1 LSFFSHAF
9 KTGKRSFLAY
19 NLFMIELVPL
29 EPVDYLVIGHLTED
43 LTPAGPRLGGTA
55 AFSALTARSLGLRV
69 GVVSALSETTSLKA
83 LEGVLVLKTPSPHST
98 TFENIYGEN
107 GRMQFLHHQAA
118 PISIDSV
125 PDIWR
130 TASIIHLG
138 PVAGELGAD
147 WSGSVAGYFSSSLI
161 GITPQGW
168 MRTWDDEGLVV
179 HSKWA
184 LADAFLPQAGAVVV
198 SREDVLGDDELIESM
213 AHQTRVLVV
222 TEGAAGSVLYW
233 NGDRRRFRAPEVE
246 EVDATGAG
254 DIFAAAFFVRLYATR
269 DPWAAARF
277 ATQLAARSV
286 ARPGLDA
293 IPTQAEIQECLMEVF

>member
-1 LSFFSHAF
+1 MF
-9 KTGKRSFLAY
+9 
-19 NLFMIELVPL
+19 ELVPL

-43 LTPAGPRLGGTA
+43 LTKSGPRLGGTA

-69 GVVSALSETTSLKA
+69 GIVSALSEGTLLKA
-83 LEGVLVLKTPSPHST
+83 LDGILVVKIPSTHNT
-98 TFENIYGEN
+98 TFENVYRGE
-107 GRMQFLHHQAA
+107 GRDQILHHHAA
-118 PISIDSV
+118 LIPLENV

-130 TASIIHLG
+130 SASIVHLG
-138 PVAGELGAD
+138 PVARELGAD
-147 WSGSVAGYFSSSLI
+147 WSEVVASHFSTSLI

-168 MRTWDDEGLVV
+168 MRSWKEDGRVLPCKWD
-179 HSKWA
+179 S
-184 LADAFLPQAGAVVV
+184 ADAYLPQAGAIVI

-213 AHQTRVLVV
+213 AHQTRILAV
-222 TEGAAGSVLYW
+222 TEGSAGSVLYW

-286 ARPGLDA
+286 TRPGLEA